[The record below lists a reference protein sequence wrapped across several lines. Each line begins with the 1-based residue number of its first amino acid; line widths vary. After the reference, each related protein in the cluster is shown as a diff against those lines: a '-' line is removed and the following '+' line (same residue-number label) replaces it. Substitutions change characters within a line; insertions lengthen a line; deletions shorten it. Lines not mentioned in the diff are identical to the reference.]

1 MLFFLSVPHNPCWSV
16 VVLCVKLVT
25 YSPLKTMK
33 SLMTNVKKK
42 IFILLLSKNA
52 LIKSDNKDICNPG

>member
-33 SLMTNVKKK
+33 SLMTNVKKR
-42 IFILLLSKNA
+42 
-52 LIKSDNKDICNPG
+52 KDIHTFINQECINKN

>member
-16 VVLCVKLVT
+16 VVLRVKLVT

-33 SLMTNVKKK
+33 SLMTNVKKRK
-42 IFILLLSKNA
+42 DIHTFINQECINK
-52 LIKSDNKDICNPG
+52 NKDICKPG